1 MECLAASLMQMVMM
15 RMVLLLEL
23 SPHLVMI
30 YLHFEISLIMGR
42 KWSELFLLINWKQ
55 MDNYPFGHALG
66 MVVMSWISDLYDAC
80 CIIPGY

>member
-66 MVVMSWISDLYDAC
+66 YGCDVLDQ
-80 CIIPGY
+80 

>member
-30 YLHFEISLIMGR
+30 YLHFEIYL
-42 KWSELFLLINWKQ
+42 
-55 MDNYPFGHALG
+55 
-66 MVVMSWISDLYDAC
+66 VVVKEVV
-80 CIIPGY
+80 